1 MHLYLLHV
9 CVMIRKIKYTYTYTY
24 SLVETVPSV
33 HVQYVHWNNLNV
45 CGLFVLWVVSSII
58 YTVDSVD

>member
-1 MHLYLLHV
+1 MKGGAVRSLTN
-9 CVMIRKIKYTYTYTY
+9 IY